1 MIEVNKNKIVLL
13 AGMPRTGSTLL
24 QNILV
29 QNSKVYAESNSA
41 LCQVMWDAKVSCEEN
56 AIEQLTGAGKQL
68 SFKEDLLKR
77 IPEMYY
83 PNLNNKVVFDKCRP
97 WVNQFNINMARNYIN
112 QNIRSVVMVRPM
124 EEVVASYARIYFK
137 NNGEVPYEKL
147 LTHGN
152 HALMGS
158 FSATLEAAK
167 SKDSTFLFVSYNDLI
182 KNTQAVL
189 NRIYAHVGE
198 EAFIHNTQKVN
209 QVVFE
214 DDASNNMDGMHDI
227 RSKIQRQ
234 VNPVVLPDWVMKTC
248 KNLTESLYSELEYN
262 LSKDRGVFYA

>member
-1 MIEVNKNKIVLL
+1 MHV
-13 AGMPRTGSTLL
+13 
-24 QNILV
+24 
-29 QNSKVYAESNSA
+29 ESNSA
-41 LCQVMWDAKVSCEEN
+41 LCQVMWDAKVSCEEHAN
-56 AIEQLTGAGKQL
+56 EQLMGAGKHI
-68 SFKEDLLKR
+68 SFRKHLMES
-77 IPEMYY
+77 IPQIYY
-83 PNLNNKVVFDKCRP
+83 PNAENKVVLDKCRP
-97 WVNQFNINMARNYIN
+97 WVNQFNINMARTYID
-112 QNIRSVVMVRPM
+112 QNIRSIVMVRPM

-137 NNGEVPYEKL
+137 NNGETPYEKL
-147 LTHGN
+147 LTHGH

-234 VNPVVLPDWVMKTC
+234 VNPIVLPDWVMKTC
-248 KNLTESLYSELEYN
+248 KDLTESLYSELDYS